1 VAVGG
6 EEEAEGL
13 DGLVLGGGLE
23 EAGAG
28 AGEAFEVGEEG
39 PGGRVVEKGERLVQ
53 GEAEVRGDVGEGDVG
68 AEEEGEESVVD
79 RGCWQC
85 GG

>member
-1 VAVGG
+1 MGG

-23 EAGAG
+23 EAGAD
-28 AGEAFEVGEEG
+28 AGDAFEVGEEG
-39 PGGRVVEKGERLVQ
+39 PGGGVVEEGEHFILS
-53 GEAEVRGDVGEGDVG
+53 ETEVRGDVGEGDIG
-68 AEEEGEESVVD
+68 AEEEGEEGVVD
-79 RGCWQC
+79 RGCWHC